1 MSGVCA
7 TRAVSSWL
15 RDAQPRAWARPGAAF
30 VGDAPKNKKAIK
42 LQLKRLDSGLV
53 VAKGGWQWLGNG
65 QGGLGSGQRGLGSCQ
80 KGLGSG
86 LVMANGPLVVA
97 W

>member
-7 TRAVSSWL
+7 TRAVSSRF

-30 VGDAPKNKKAIK
+30 VGDAPKKQKASK

-65 QGGLGSGQRGLGSCQ
+65 QGGLGIGQRGLGSGQ

-86 LVMANGPLVVA
+86 LVVASIGLEVA

>member
-7 TRAVSSWL
+7 TRAVSSRF

-30 VGDAPKNKKAIK
+30 VGDAPKKQKASK

-53 VAKGGWQWLGNG
+53 VAKGGWQWLG
-65 QGGLGSGQRGLGSCQ
+65 SGDRVH
-80 KGLGSG
+80 GSG
-86 LVMANGPLVVA
+86 LVVAKGGLVVAKGGLVVA